1 MRAACRAAVLF
12 ALLPRGAG
20 FLQMYQTSGAENEV
34 GWLWSDGAVA
44 VDEAAG
50 SASGDS
56 QLLSSLS
63 GTAGLVGGLR
73 VAVDP
78 RLCAALEE
86 RFREDIKGVIN
97 YFTCT
102 ELHAAVWR
110 ALGHWEAAHRAISF
124 VDVTETCAAE
134 GLDELCTVA
143 DIYFAPMS
151 LQAEFPPSLFP
162 ADVTAIMVADGGDK
176 PRQALLRRTNGE
188 VTYGRPFFKN
198 YVLIKDDDPTLCW
211 CVHAARSAAAG
222 APARPPPRC
231 PPTPT
236 PTVPRAGTR
245 TRTSAAA
252 STGCRTA
259 RSRSCAC

>member
-1 MRAACRAAVLF
+1 M
-12 ALLPRGAG
+12 
-20 FLQMYQTSGAENEV
+20 
-34 GWLWSDGAVA
+34 
-44 VDEAAG
+44 
-50 SASGDS
+50 
-56 QLLSSLS
+56 
-63 GTAGLVGGLR
+63 
-73 VAVDP
+73 
-78 RLCAALEE
+78 
-86 RFREDIKGVIN
+86 IN

-211 CVHAARSAAAG
+211 CVRRPLRSRR

-236 PTVPRAGTR
+236 PTVPRAGTDSYFCR
-245 TRTSAAA
+245 GFDRLSDGALTLVRADVVRRRARYLVILGVLVWRFLNEMHTVERRLLIAECKRRKYNFHNRGLKVHLEFPPDVEAVCREIHLGKHSKSSAEPPRRGGGGEGA
-252 STGCRTA
+252 G
-259 RSRSCAC
+259 